1 MVRCGVADI
10 GKKANSEQRGAKEGR
25 RKAKSL
31 PKRIKKG
38 KKCHQIVTMGTEI
51 GASKKRFLV

>member
-25 RKAKSL
+25 GQCKSL
-31 PKRIKKG
+31 SKVVKIGEKLPSN
-38 KKCHQIVTMGTEI
+38 CHDGDR
-51 GASKKRFLV
+51 GRD